1 MALTYADP
9 DIKDVILFTAD
20 GANSFSYSAKKG
32 RSVYPGYAFESLP
45 YIEEFKASS
54 AAITVIYDP
63 APPYLSLPS
72 GKEEPTI
79 SYIVKIYERIS
90 SSDSRDIGYMM
101 VNYPLDAVAA
111 TYGSIEET
119 SDGDYFVLNNQ
130 SVIIY
135 SNDESKLGVSYSPE
149 WLPEGDIISQKP
161 IGISGIEVICALAD
175 HKLKQASSQIVHRAV
190 LIIGIGVLCT
200 SLVIMLL
207 HRYYTRKFHSLVLA
221 MTSISTGD
229 FSTQLPVESRDEIGY
244 LSESFNSMSRTLNEY
259 IQKTYLA
266 QTQRRTAELYA
277 LQAQINPHFLAN
289 TIESIR
295 MHAMETGGYDTAE
308 MLKKLGSLFRCMIQ
322 FDSDI
327 IDVEDEIEYI
337 SAYLDLQ
344 KFRFQDK
351 LSVDMDFSPDIYYL
365 GIPRFILQPVIE
377 NTLSHNHDAPKAQI
391 LVISIRLFVEHGIL
405 NIMVQDNGSGIPL
418 DTLDRLK
425 RHIQGIETFEGFGV
439 ALRNVHS
446 RITLLFGPEYG
457 LEIDSTYQEGTT
469 VIIRFPAKERK
480 ELEEYV
486 QTAHC

>member
-1 MALTYADP
+1 
-9 DIKDVILFTAD
+9 
-20 GANSFSYSAKKG
+20 
-32 RSVYPGYAFESLP
+32 
-45 YIEEFKASS
+45 
-54 AAITVIYDP
+54 
-63 APPYLSLPS
+63 
-72 GKEEPTI
+72 
-79 SYIVKIYERIS
+79 
-90 SSDSRDIGYMM
+90 MM

-135 SNDESKLGVSYSPE
+135 NNDESKLGVSYSPE

-161 IGISGIEVICALAD
+161 TGISGIEVICALAD
-175 HKLKQASSQIVHRAV
+175 HKLKQASSQIIHRAV

-229 FSTQLPVESRDEIGY
+229 FSTQLPVDSRDEIGY
-244 LSESFNSMSRTLNEY
+244 LSEGFNSMSRTLNEY
-259 IQKTYLA
+259 IKKTYLA
-266 QTQRRTAELYA
+266 QPQRRTAELYA

-344 KFRFQDK
+344 KFRFQD
-351 LSVDMDFSPDIYYL
+351 
-365 GIPRFILQPVIE
+365 
-377 NTLSHNHDAPKAQI
+377 
-391 LVISIRLFVEHGIL
+391 
-405 NIMVQDNGSGIPL
+405 NGSGIPL